1 VGTVG
6 RSPVRSTY
14 TFAAAVAEREPLAAQ
29 REHVARRERV
39 EVVLVE
45 RPDRLAVAGDHVAAE
60 RVRDRPDVG
69 HVDDPRE
76 PAALPDERLPDRIL
90 LVVVFAVR
98 RVVRIAPHLRV
109 DVPLRQ
115 PLVVAGEV
123 PHESLVLAGPE
134 LAVRVRAP
142 ENFADLPVGA
152 DLIDRHPVDVL
163 GGHVGS
169 SLGERHAVD
178 EPLLGAGEHRAPRT
192 RPARRGRART
202 SALDGL
208 AGAVARPPDAL
219 EQRRDRLRRPHLH
232 DQIEVRH
239 VDTEFEARRR
249 GHHVQRA
256 RLQPLLDPSTLG
268 LAELPW

>member
-1 VGTVG
+1 M
-6 RSPVRSTY
+6 
-14 TFAAAVAEREPLAAQ
+14 
-29 REHVARRERV
+29 
-39 EVVLVE
+39 
-45 RPDRLAVAGDHVAAE
+45 
-60 RVRDRPDVG
+60 
-69 HVDDPRE
+69 
-76 PAALPDERLPDRIL
+76 
-90 LVVVFAVR
+90 FAVR

-178 EPLLGAGEHRAPRT
+178 EPLLGAGEHR
-192 RPARRGRART
+192 RALDQLVAVEREHPP
-202 SALDGL
+202 LDGL

-268 LAELPW
+268 LAEAPVVTARVRLVVAEPLAKLSKGAFGARPRVREH

>member
-1 VGTVG
+1 MS
-6 RSPVRSTY
+6 RSYSPVPNSRY
-14 TFAAAVAEREPLAAQ
+14 
-29 REHVARRERV
+29 
-39 EVVLVE
+39 
-45 RPDRLAVAGDHVAAE
+45 GC
-60 RVRDRPDVG
+60 
-69 HVDDPRE
+69 
-76 PAALPDERLPDRIL
+76 
-90 LVVVFAVR
+90 
-98 RVVRIAPHLRV
+98 
-109 DVPLRQ
+109 
-115 PLVVAGEV
+115 
-123 PHESLVLAGPE
+123 
-134 LAVRVRAP
+134 AP

-178 EPLLGAGEHRAPRT
+178 EPLLGAGEHRR
-192 RPARRGRART
+192 
-202 SALDGL
+202 ALDQLVAVEREHPPSTVSPGL
-208 AGAVARPPDAL
+208 GAARPTL

-268 LAELPW
+268 LAEAPVVTARVRLVVAEPLAKLSKGAFGARPRVREH

>member
-1 VGTVG
+1 MTRASRPRFPTSV
-6 RSPVRSTY
+6 SPT
-14 TFAAAVAEREPLAAQ
+14 
-29 REHVARRERV
+29 
-39 EVVLVE
+39 
-45 RPDRLAVAGDHVAAE
+45 G
-60 RVRDRPDVG
+60 
-69 HVDDPRE
+69 
-76 PAALPDERLPDRIL
+76 L

-178 EPLLGAGEHRAPRT
+178 EPLLGAGEHRRALDQLVAVEREHPPST
-192 RPARRGRART
+192 VSPGAVPARPTRWSSAATDFGDPTCTTRSRCGMSIPSSRLVDVVTT
-202 SALDGL
+202 SSVPAFSPSSI
-208 AGAVARPPDAL
+208 R
-219 EQRRDRLRRPHLH
+219 
-232 DQIEVRH
+232 VRW
-239 VDTEFEARRR
+239 ASPR
-249 GHHVQRA
+249 
-256 RLQPLLDPSTLG
+256 
-268 LAELPW
+268 LPW